1 MVPKHLSAPAR
12 RQQIL
17 DEARRLF
24 LTRGYDA
31 TTVEDILAAVGI
43 AKGTLYHHF
52 ASKEAI
58 LEAIVLR
65 TSGEIAERVEVAAAD
80 PSLPAIARILTV
92 ISSARASEEDIELA
106 QQFRVPENTRFHLLS
121 LQEVFIRLVPV
132 LTRVVEDG
140 VAAGE
145 LSTADARSSVEVVLA
160 AGMTLLDGGIFPL
173 DEDDPAAS
181 AEARQ
186 ATLLRTAAALLDA
199 DPAVL
204 ASLVAPIPSD
214 GDAPGTP
221 AAGPSAATAAAPP
234 ATLRPSAQ
242 PPASSTPPAGPG
254 GPSSAPRGDA
264 DL

>member
-1 MVPKHLSAPAR
+1 MVPKHLSASAR

-17 DEARRLF
+17 DEARSLF

-65 TSGEIAERVEVAAAD
+65 TSDEIAERAEAAAANQ
-80 PSLPAIARILTV
+80 SLPAIARMLAV
-92 ISSARASEEDIELA
+92 ISTARASDEDIELA
-106 QQFRVPENTRFHLLS
+106 QQFRAPENVRFHLLS
-121 LQEVFIRLVPV
+121 IQQAFARLIPV
-132 LTRVVEDG
+132 LTRVVEEG

-160 AGMTLLDGGIFPL
+160 AGSTLLDGGIFPL
-173 DEDDPAAS
+173 DDDDPAAS
-181 AEARQ
+181 AAARQ
-186 ATLLRTAAALLDA
+186 AALLKTAAALLGA

-204 ASLVAPIPSD
+204 AAMVALAPAD
-214 GDAPGTP
+214 GDTGI
-221 AAGPSAATAAAPP
+221 
-234 ATLRPSAQ
+234 
-242 PPASSTPPAGPG
+242 
-254 GPSSAPRGDA
+254 
-264 DL
+264 